1 MLKSLWF
8 AFLYRNIALF
18 AFHRVRASGVEIP
31 QRGPILYVCLHRNG
45 ALDGAA
51 YRRVAPR
58 AMATLSSQ
66 LRRKRWM
73 RLIFDGIELVRAK
86 DRDRDGDRVD
96 NGVSFA
102 CCVEHLA
109 GGGQL
114 LFFPEGTS
122 ELGPRHLKFRAG
134 VAHLIQAALERLPTL
149 AVVPLAAHYEA
160 PTEWQSDVDVEVG
173 KMILFSG
180 MPRATEIMRAVTDGL
195 ESVGLDCETPVERAA
210 TEALAYAATL
220 GQKDI
225 GYAQALHAM
234 HGVSPKPWETL
245 HDAAQSDGLLFHQN
259 VPLVPT
265 RLPAIYLLLWL
276 LLTPLVFAAAFL
288 NWPVVIAAWF
298 APRRFAD
305 APNVVSMW
313 RTLAGVGVAYL
324 WAPFMVAVSLFF
336 AGLPATFGYVGLS
349 IIGLRCLYR
358 WKKLSIAV
366 WNWMWLPHDRAQELL
381 AMHSAIVKE
390 ARRRM
395 AGGCS
400 T

>member
-1 MLKSLWF
+1 
-8 AFLYRNIALF
+8 
-18 AFHRVRASGVEIP
+18 
-31 QRGPILYVCLHRNG
+31 
-45 ALDGAA
+45 
-51 YRRVAPR
+51 
-58 AMATLSSQ
+58 
-66 LRRKRWM
+66 M

-180 MPRATEIMRAVTDGL
+180 TPRVAEIMRAVTDGL
-195 ESVGLDCETPVERAA
+195 ESVGLDCETPGERVA

-234 HGVSPKPWETL
+234 RGVSPTPWETL

-276 LLTPLVFAAAFL
+276 LLTPLVFAAALL

-336 AGLPATFGYVGLS
+336 AGFPATFGYVGLS

-366 WNWMWLPHDRAQELL
+366 WNWMRLPHDRAQELL
-381 AMHSAIVKE
+381 AMHAAIVME